1 MCPACLLSTAL
12 VVGGATSAG
21 GATALFVRRV
31 WARKRKLP
39 PNPLQRRAAGKPY
52 PW

>member
-39 PNPLQRRAAGKPY
+39 PNRLQRRAAGKPY